1 MDQDLAARWV
11 ARWDTQQER
20 YIADREERFR
30 VLIDVVEHVTGDAA
44 EPFVLDLGCG
54 PGSTAT
60 RLSARLPHARIVGVD
75 SDPFLLALARASR
88 PEAAKIDYRLLDLA
102 EDRWHD
108 PAVRGRE
115 LDAAVSTTA
124 LHWLPPERLAVVYR
138 DLAEVM
144 RPGGVLVNGDH
155 FYDEQPGIRALT
167 AAVKERRATRA
178 GVDGN
183 EDWKSWWAAAAE
195 DPALRAIFSDA
206 ELRGTSTGYGNR
218 LSQQAHAKMLLDAGF
233 REVGMVWQYGDD
245 YVLAALR

>member
-1 MDQDLAARWV
+1 MDQELAVRWV
-11 ARWDTQQER
+11 ARWDAQQER

-30 VLIDVVEHVTGDAA
+30 VLFDVVEHVTKDSA

-54 PGSTAT
+54 PGSMAT
-60 RLSARLPHARIVGVD
+60 RLSARLPHARVVGVD

-88 PEAAKIDYRLLDLA
+88 KATAKIDYLQLDLT
-102 EDRWHD
+102 EDGWSE
-108 PAVRGRE
+108 PAVLGRD

-124 LHWLPPERLAVVYR
+124 LHWLPPERLARVYR
-138 DLAEVM
+138 DLAEAM

-195 DPALRAIFSDA
+195 DPGLRAVFSDA

-218 LSQQAHAKMLLDAGF
+218 LSPQAHAKMLLEAGF
-233 REVGMVWQYGDD
+233 REVGTVWQYGDD

>member
-30 VLIDVVEHVTGDAA
+30 VLFDVVGHVTADTA
-44 EPFVLDLGCG
+44 EPLVLDLGCG

-75 SDPFLLALARASR
+75 NDPFLLALARAAR
-88 PEAAKIDYRLLDLA
+88 PEQAKIDYVQLDLG
-102 EDRWHD
+102 EDGWHA
-108 PAVRGRE
+108 PAARGRE
-115 LDAAVSTTA
+115 VDAAVSTTA
-124 LHWLPPERLAVVYR
+124 LHWLPPDRLARVYR
-138 DLAEVM
+138 ELAEVL

-167 AAVKERRATRA
+167 ASVKERRATRA

-183 EDWKSWWAAAAE
+183 EDWKSWWAAAAG
-195 DPALRAIFSDA
+195 DPGLRAAFSDA

-218 LSQQAHAKMLLDAGF
+218 LSPQAHLKMLLEAGF
-233 REVGMVWQYGDD
+233 REAGMVWQYGDD